1 MNPLRELSVLS
12 RSLSRFSSVL
22 LRFAIGVGCLA
33 DPCLP
38 IGSAAPP
45 NRPRL
50 EGRAVQTDSE
60 PTPKTPSAMGSDLS
74 LNKEG
79 DRKAQALG
87 AFAEGLLAEDDG
99 DNERAFR
106 AYQRSL
112 ASDPNHSELAVKV
125 AFELARRGEVSEG
138 INLLKDA
145 AKAAPRDMLPPLCLS
160 QIYAKFLKK
169 PALAIKNAT
178 LALELDP
185 DNIGP
190 YLALVELYTE
200 SGQPKKAGV
209 ILERALKS
217 QSSDSD
223 FWVQLGDLCARL
235 DLKGDEIVPPDKLRR
250 LNALFQKALDCDPEN
265 PATIT
270 KAADF
275 YFETKQTEPAIPLY
289 RKAIAAEEA
298 PDSEETLA
306 LREKLARLLMES
318 NHRDQAL
325 QVLEK
330 MAADA
335 PQRVETHAL
344 LGDIHLLDGRLDQ
357 ALASYLQVISL
368 DASLAPCYLR
378 IADLQV
384 RLGRSEKAIATLIEA
399 RKRFPGAALITYS
412 LAATL
417 AQSRQYPQALVAFE
431 ETLRE
436 APASKPSLPDASF
449 YLAYGMA
456 AEQAGELERSAT
468 LLRKSIALAP
478 KDSAQA
484 SNYLGYM
491 WAERGIH
498 LLEAGELI
506 QRAVAMEPKNGAYLD
521 SLGWYFYKVADYPQA
536 IGNLLKAIAQLPE
549 GDAVVYEH
557 LGDAYAASGASA
569 KAMEAWKKALAL
581 DPNNK
586 PLAGKIEGGQQKVAP

>member
-1 MNPLRELSVLS
+1 
-12 RSLSRFSSVL
+12 
-22 LRFAIGVGCLA
+22 
-33 DPCLP
+33 
-38 IGSAAPP
+38 
-45 NRPRL
+45 
-50 EGRAVQTDSE
+50 
-60 PTPKTPSAMGSDLS
+60 
-74 LNKEG
+74 
-79 DRKAQALG
+79 
-87 AFAEGLLAEDDG
+87 
-99 DNERAFR
+99 
-106 AYQRSL
+106 
-112 ASDPNHSELAVKV
+112 
-125 AFELARRGEVSEG
+125 
-138 INLLKDA
+138 
-145 AKAAPRDMLPPLCLS
+145 
-160 QIYAKFLKK
+160 
-169 PALAIKNAT
+169 
-178 LALELDP
+178 
-185 DNIGP
+185 
-190 YLALVELYTE
+190 
-200 SGQPKKAGV
+200 
-209 ILERALKS
+209 
-217 QSSDSD
+217 
-223 FWVQLGDLCARL
+223 
-235 DLKGDEIVPPDKLRR
+235 
-250 LNALFQKALDCDPEN
+250 
-265 PATIT
+265 
-270 KAADF
+270 
-275 YFETKQTEPAIPLY
+275 
-289 RKAIAAEEA
+289 
-298 PDSEETLA
+298 
-306 LREKLARLLMES
+306 
-318 NHRDQAL
+318 
-325 QVLEK
+325 
-330 MAADA
+330 
-335 PQRVETHAL
+335 
-344 LGDIHLLDGRLDQ
+344 
-357 ALASYLQVISL
+357 
-368 DASLAPCYLR
+368 LR

-417 AQSRQYPQALVAFE
+417 AQARQYPQALVAFE